1 VGVPFAL
8 ATLTGRFSQSVL
20 MAGVGALVVVPFA
33 VIAGSRF
40 PVPKQPQGFPV
51 AAAGRLLR
59 DPVML
64 LMAAILFLESG
75 VELTMGG
82 WISTFVKEVLGVG
95 AGNALIILSLYWLG
109 MMLTRIAVGNI
120 LKRASHIGVLYV
132 LLAIALVG
140 AALLLATHN
149 IAIAAAGVFLLGVGF
164 AAMFPTVLGF
174 IADRYA
180 TLSGTAFS
188 LAIAIAL
195 TGGMSLPFLAGIL
208 GGVYGMRG
216 SFLIVPVALA
226 MQGLL
231 LGVLAGRLRNA

>member
-1 VGVPFAL
+1 
-8 ATLTGRFSQSVL
+8 
-20 MAGVGALVVVPFA
+20 
-33 VIAGSRF
+33 
-40 PVPKQPQGFPV
+40 
-51 AAAGRLLR
+51 
-59 DPVML
+59 
-64 LMAAILFLESG
+64 
-75 VELTMGG
+75 MGG
-82 WISTFVKEVLGVG
+82 WISTFVREVLGVG

-216 SFLIVPVALA
+216 SFLIVPVALV